1 LFPKGQH
8 AELELKE
15 VRAVKTSWKM
25 NATLVP
31 SRTDPAARIVVIRDV
46 ERGKTKP

>member
-1 LFPKGQH
+1 
-8 AELELKE
+8 
-15 VRAVKTSWKM
+15 M

-46 ERGKTKP
+46 ERGKKP